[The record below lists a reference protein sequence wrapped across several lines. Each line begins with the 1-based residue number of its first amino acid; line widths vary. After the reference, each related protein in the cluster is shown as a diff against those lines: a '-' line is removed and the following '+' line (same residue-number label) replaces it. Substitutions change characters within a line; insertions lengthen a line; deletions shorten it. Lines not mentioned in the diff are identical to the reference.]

1 MLWKNWTWYSW
12 SIRAPWALHL
22 WTNPIRCEWQAA
34 VLQKQTIIVSCYPS
48 VWPPERV
55 KWAAV
60 SSYSQKQTHT
70 VDYAGILNLLVA
82 TYTALPC
89 MNSAIHT
96 DRLFWSKWFSLEAFV
111 LMSYLL
117 MSSVRVYEPQ
127 AKPNAFVW
135 PQTRKIYI
143 ISHYSA
149 RKWKWDLY
157 VPAFVVLECSDHSR
171 TKTALFL

>member
-1 MLWKNWTWYSW
+1 MKYKGTLS
-12 SIRAPWALHL
+12 LHL
-22 WTNPIRCEWQAA
+22 WTNQIRFEWQGA

-48 VWPPERV
+48 VWSPERV

-60 SSYSQKQTHT
+60 SPYSQKRTHSMCWHLKPPGSRILLCRVWIQPFTQT
-70 VDYAGILNLLVA
+70 GWW
-82 TYTALPC
+82 
-89 MNSAIHT
+89 
-96 DRLFWSKWFSLEAFV
+96 LFRGKRFNWISLEAFV

-127 AKPNAFVW
+127 AKPNAFIW

-149 RKWKWDLY
+149 HKWKWDLY
-157 VPAFVVLECSDHSR
+157 VSAFVVLECSDHSR
-171 TKTALFL
+171 TKTAQFL